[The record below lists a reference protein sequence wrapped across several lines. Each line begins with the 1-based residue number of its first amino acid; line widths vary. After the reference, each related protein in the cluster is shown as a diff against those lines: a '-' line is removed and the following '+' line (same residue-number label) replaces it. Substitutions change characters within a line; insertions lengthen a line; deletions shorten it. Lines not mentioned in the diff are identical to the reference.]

1 MLSFV
6 WATIRFTCVV
16 LMHKLYI
23 LYFGLFVVRGV
34 PLVQLIAHDLSKFS
48 GAELDGYVRHLYLD
62 ATSVDGAER
71 AARKRA
77 FERAFDHH
85 QMCNGH
91 HCEHWLA
98 RDSSG
103 HVMEDEALASDIPE
117 VFVREM
123 VVDWMAA
130 NAAYSPR
137 SSGRINHVWL
147 ERFLAAAT
155 LTRTTRERI
164 MRVLSEVG
172 ELSDGVRGALLRTTD

>member
-1 MLSFV
+1 M
-6 WATIRFTCVV
+6 C
-16 LMHKLYI
+16 H
-23 LYFGLFVVRGV
+23 LF
-34 PLVQLIAHDLSKFS
+34 
-48 GAELDGYVRHLYLD
+48 LD
-62 ATSVDGAER
+62 ATSVGAEER

-85 QMCNGH
+85 QKCNGH

-98 RDSSG
+98 RDSAG
-103 HVMEDEALASDIPE
+103 RVMEDESLASDIPE

-130 NAAYSPR
+130 NAAYS
-137 SSGRINHVWL
+137 SSSSRINHAWL

-164 MRVLSEVG
+164 MSVLVEVG
-172 ELSDGVRGALLRTTD
+172 ELSDGVRGALLRATDCGVGSDA